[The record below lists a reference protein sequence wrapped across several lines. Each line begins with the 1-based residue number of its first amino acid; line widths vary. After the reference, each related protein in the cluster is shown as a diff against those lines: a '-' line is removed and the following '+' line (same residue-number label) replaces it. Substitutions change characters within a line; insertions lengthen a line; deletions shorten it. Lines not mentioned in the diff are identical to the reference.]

1 MTETE
6 KAFFLKNGYLHARQ
20 VLAPELLD
28 KVRTEFEQ
36 IWAAGGRANQL
47 VLLKHRTFIDL
58 IEHPPILVRQA
69 AIFGRQTQ
77 LLQYDFLRQE
87 PGSTVPLRSW
97 HRDLSFPGE
106 RPLAINTIVYLD
118 PMDDLSGP
126 TYVVPGSHRG
136 EELPPSATGD
146 RPLPNEVPVYA
157 EPGDAVFINSAIWH
171 SGSRNQSQGLRRGIY
186 MYYGHW
192 WMKRYEAGFTLP
204 SECLEDASEARLR
217 LLGYRMPDRDLHIYD
232 PTLPFT
238 AGAANRRKN

>member
-1 MTETE
+1 MTEAE

-28 KVRTEFEQ
+28 KVRPEFEQ

-58 IEHPPILVRQA
+58 IEHPPILARQA

-106 RPLAINTIVYLD
+106 RPLATRPAPVR
-118 PMDDLSGP
+118 PGP
-126 TYVVPGSHRG
+126 HPAPVRPGP
-136 EELPPSATGD
+136 PPSPRYFPEAAS
-146 RPLPNEVPVYA
+146 RPP
-157 EPGDAVFINSAIWH
+157 
-171 SGSRNQSQGLRRGIY
+171 SRAKWDGWQNLRGQK
-186 MYYGHW
+186 G
-192 WMKRYEAGFTLP
+192 KRP
-204 SECLEDASEARLR
+204 S
-217 LLGYRMPDRDLHIYD
+217 
-232 PTLPFT
+232 
-238 AGAANRRKN
+238 